1 MSKAVTDPKGEIY
14 RQSKDKLTAAG
25 YKVRAFNLAAVRHS
39 GHFNPFDYL
48 NQEQPEVSIAQLTE
62 CIIANTT
69 GKNSTADGFWERA
82 ERALLSALIAYV
94 WATTEDGDDGG
105 PSLVKVMDL
114 HKRMSAS
121 ETDQRFAIARTIV
134 QEWHEHPDS
143 EDEHVMKVLEYA
155 VRQYRIFEQGAG
167 ETKKSIIISLGVRL
181 APLNISDVRDILEH
195 DDIRLD
201 LLGYEPTVLFLTI
214 PDTHQT
220 LKFLAAMF
228 WQSLF
233 EQTIYLADHET
244 TGILPSPVHCFLD
257 EFANIGKIP
266 NFPTVISTIR
276 SRGISASIIVQSHT
290 QGKALWKDDWTT
302 IVANCDTILFLGGR
316 DLDTLKWLS
325 ELIGYETVT
334 TEDTA
339 RSYGTTG
346 SWTRSQHTMRRVL
359 MAPDEIGV
367 MPNNEAILL
376 IRGLKP
382 FKSHKV

>member
-105 PSLVKVMDL
+105 SSLVKVMDL

-143 EDEHVMKVLEYA
+143 EDEHVMKVLE
-155 VRQYRIFEQGAG
+155 
-167 ETKKSIIISLGVRL
+167 
-181 APLNISDVRDILEH
+181 
-195 DDIRLD
+195 
-201 LLGYEPTVLFLTI
+201 
-214 PDTHQT
+214 
-220 LKFLAAMF
+220 
-228 WQSLF
+228 
-233 EQTIYLADHET
+233 
-244 TGILPSPVHCFLD
+244 
-257 EFANIGKIP
+257 
-266 NFPTVISTIR
+266 
-276 SRGISASIIVQSHT
+276 
-290 QGKALWKDDWTT
+290 
-302 IVANCDTILFLGGR
+302 
-316 DLDTLKWLS
+316 
-325 ELIGYETVT
+325 
-334 TEDTA
+334 
-339 RSYGTTG
+339 
-346 SWTRSQHTMRRVL
+346 
-359 MAPDEIGV
+359 
-367 MPNNEAILL
+367 
-376 IRGLKP
+376 
-382 FKSHKV
+382 